1 MIPAHLKVPP
11 PELPKV
17 QRTEDEP
24 INGMTGEQAYGS
36 LLDLYDVAGGIRN
49 TLKSLQAAVIEA
61 EQRPSP
67 KKDN

>member
-1 MIPAHLKVPP
+1 M
-11 PELPKV
+11 

-49 TLKSLQAAVIEA
+49 SLKSLQAAVIEA
-61 EQRPSP
+61 EQRPAP
-67 KKDN
+67 KKDK